1 MLTISR
7 TARLRLAVIPA
18 ALLMIGFFFY
28 PLLRIVALSVHLPQ
42 FSLREYGEAFN
53 PINVAITIKTFAIA
67 GSVTLV
73 CLGLGYPLAACLGQ
87 TRGRLKKV
95 VALCIIVPFLTSF
108 LVRSYAW
115 VVLLGDQ
122 GAVNGALLGLGL
134 IKEPIELLYSR
145 TGMYI
150 GMIHVML
157 PLMVLPIYSAMQAI
171 DPVLWRAARGLG
183 GGGLRTF
190 LTVYLPQTM
199 SGVRSGCILVF
210 VLSLGFYIT
219 PAMLGASRDLMLG
232 NLIATNVE
240 TTLNFGFA
248 AALALVLLA
257 ATLLVYASI
266 RFVTAGAPCTNRAG
280 WSSRWLDRAGKVVIG
295 HLGGRTPAVA
305 LSGAG
310 WRANAGRAARR
321 GKGFGRAALF
331 SFGFLACVYLVAPS
345 LIVAVVSF
353 NDSDNLSFPPANL
366 SLRWFRFLFSDPQ
379 WATAALTS
387 VKIAVTSVL
396 FTLAFGTMAAYGIA
410 RLSDRREGRFLYAI
424 ALAPMVVP
432 AVVTALGAFAVL
444 SDIGL
449 YGTLTGVITMH
460 ICLSIPLVIVVM
472 VASFSGFD
480 LRLEMAAQ
488 SLGASRSLAF
498 RRVLLPILAPS
509 LMSAALLAFLHSFD
523 DVVMTSFIAGTKVV
537 TIPLK
542 MWENIRNQ
550 VDPAVAAMSTLLI
563 LMPFVILLVHR
574 KDRGAQVNN
583 VSAAGILIRGENGGS
598 A

>member
-7 TARLRLAVIPA
+7 TAMLRLAVAPA
-18 ALLMIGFFFY
+18 ALLMMGFFFY
-28 PLLRIVALSVHLPQ
+28 PLLRIAGLSVHLPG
-42 FSLREYGEAFN
+42 FSLREYAEAFN
-53 PINVAITIKTFAIA
+53 PINVGIAIKTFSIA
-67 GSVTLV
+67 GSVTLA
-73 CLGLGYPLAACLGQ
+73 CLFLGYALAACLAQ
-87 TRGRLKKV
+87 TRGRMKQLFT
-95 VALCIIVPFLTSF
+95 LCIIVPFLTSF

-122 GAVNGALLGLGL
+122 GALNGALLGLGL
-134 IKEPIELLYSR
+134 IKEPFELLYSR

-157 PLMVLPIYSAMQAI
+157 PLMVLPIYAAMQAI
-171 DPVLWRAARGLG
+171 DPMLWRAARGLG

-199 SGVRSGCILVF
+199 PGVRSGCILVF

-257 ATLLVYASI
+257 ATLVVYAFLHFIS
-266 RFVTAGAPCTNRAG
+266 AGAATTDGSRPA
-280 WSSRWLDRAGKVVIG
+280 WSRWLDRSGKAIG
-295 HLGGRTPAVA
+295 AQWFGGRTPAVA

-310 WRANAGRAARR
+310 WRVNSGRAAGQ
-321 GKGFGRAALF
+321 GKRAGRVVLF

-345 LIVAVVSF
+345 VIVAVVSF
-353 NDSDNLSFPPANL
+353 NDGDNLAFPPSNW
-366 SLRWFRFLFSDPQ
+366 SLRWFRFLFADAQ
-379 WATAALTS
+379 WAAAALTS
-387 VKIAVTSVL
+387 FKIAATSVV
-396 FTLAFGTMAAYGIA
+396 FTLLLGTAAAYGIA
-410 RLSDRREGRFLYAI
+410 RMNPRREGRVLYAM

-444 SDIGL
+444 SDMGL
-449 YGTLTGVITMH
+449 YGTLTGVIAMH
-460 ICLSIPLVIVVM
+460 VCLSIPLVIVVM

-480 LRLEMAAQ
+480 SRLEMAAQ
-488 SLGASRSLAF
+488 SLGASRTLTF
-498 RRVLLPILAPS
+498 RRVMLPLLAPG

-550 VDPAVAAMSTLLI
+550 VDPAVAALSTLLI
-563 LMPFVILLVHR
+563 LLPFVVLLVR
-574 KDRGAQVNN
+574 RRTQATEDRTSGVEPK
-583 VSAAGILIRGENGGS
+583 AAWV
-598 A
+598 AP